1 MELKLSRRVA
11 NLKPSAT
18 LAVDAKAKAMKAMGI
33 DVIGFG
39 AGEPDFD
46 TPNNIKEAA
55 IRALKDGF
63 TKYCPVGGT
72 DDLKEAIIE
81 KLKRDNG
88 VEYKKSEII
97 VSCGAKHSLYNFA
110 QAFLDEG
117 DEVIIPSPYWVSYPE
132 IVSLAGG
139 VPVIVKTEEKNGF
152 KMLPEDFKGAITS
165 KTKAVILNSPCNPTG
180 SAYTRDELERIA
192 SIALEK
198 NVFIVSDEIYE
209 KLVYDGFKHVSIAS
223 LGKEIK
229 DITLVVNGVSKAYS
243 MTGWRIGY
251 AAGSERLI
259 KAMTDIQSQST
270 SNPTSFAMKASVE
283 ALRGRQDTVATMVEE
298 FSKRRDY
305 MVRRLNSIKGIRCFN
320 PAGAFYVFPNVSYY
334 YGKSFNG
341 RVINGSS
348 DFAEYL
354 LEHARV
360 AVVPGIAFGADEN
373 IRLSYATSM
382 ETIREGIDRIEDA
395 LRKLI

>member
-18 LAVDAKAKAMKAMGI
+18 LAVDAKAKAIKAMGI

-46 TPNNIKEAA
+46 TPDNIKEAA

-88 VEYKKSEII
+88 IEYKKSEIL

-139 VPVIVKTEEKNGF
+139 VPVIVKTEEENGF

-165 KTKAVILNSPCNPTG
+165 KTKAVILNSPSNPTG
-180 SAYTRDELERIA
+180 SAYTKDELEKIA

-283 ALRGRQDTVATMVEE
+283 ALRGQQDTVATMVEE

-305 MVRRLNSIKGIRCFN
+305 MVRRLNAIKGIRCFN

-341 RVINGSS
+341 KVINGSS

-354 LEHARV
+354 LEHAKV

-395 LRKLI
+395 LRKLT

>member
-1 MELKLSRRVA
+1 MELKLSKRVA

-33 DVIGFG
+33 DVVGFG

-46 TPNNIKEAA
+46 TPENIKEAA
-55 IRALKDGF
+55 IRALKQGF

-88 VEYKKSEII
+88 LEYKKSEIL

-139 VPVIVKTEEKNGF
+139 IPVIVKTDERNGF
-152 KMLPEDFKGAITS
+152 KMLPEEFEKAITPR
-165 KTKAVILNSPCNPTG
+165 TKAVIINSPSNPTG
-180 SAYTRDELERIA
+180 SAYTKDELEAIA
-192 SIALEK
+192 NIALKK
-198 NVFIVSDEIYE
+198 NIFIVSDEIYE

-223 LGKEIK
+223 LGREIK

-251 AAGSERLI
+251 AAGSEMLI
-259 KAMTDIQSQST
+259 KAMTNIQSQST

-283 ALRGRQDTVATMVEE
+283 ALKGQQESVALMVQE

-305 MVRRLNSIKGIRCFN
+305 IVKRLNSIKGVRCFN
-320 PAGAFYVFPNVSYY
+320 PLGAFYVFPNVSYY
-334 YGKSFNG
+334 YGKTFDG
-341 RVINGSS
+341 KVIKGSS

-354 LEHARV
+354 LEHAKV
-360 AVVPGIAFGADEN
+360 AVVPGVAFGADEN

-382 ETIREGIDRIEDA
+382 EAIKEGLDRIEAA
-395 LRKLI
+395 LGKLL